1 MRRRT
6 LLASGA
12 ALAAVPLPAFDQA
25 GPGQVESAFDQAASP
40 SRVRLLPSRYLDNMN
55 RTVAYLRFVDTERLL
70 HMFRV
75 TAGLPSTATPLGGW
89 EAPSIQLRGHSTGH
103 LLSGLA
109 QAAYHLDDAELKAK
123 SAALVTALA
132 ACQAPNGYLSAFPE
146 TVFDDLEAGKNPWA
160 PYYTIHK
167 ILAGLLDQHR
177 LLGDATALAMAV
189 KIAGWAASRVAEL
202 TREQMQKALH
212 VEFGG
217 MNEALV
223 NLYTVTGD
231 PAHLALARAFDHDE
245 IFLPLSERR
254 DTLAGRHA
262 NTDIAKIV
270 GAAASYQATGEGF
283 YRTIATY
290 FWDQVVRHHSYVI
303 GGNANAEFF
312 GPPGQV
318 VSQLGEN
325 TCENC
330 NTYNMLK
337 LTRRLYAI
345 DTSRVDY
352 LDYYEW
358 ALLNQMLGEQDPDS
372 AHGNVTYYTG
382 LSSTASR
389 KGKDGLTSDSGS
401 YSSDYGNFSC
411 DHGTGMETHTK
422 FAEPIF
428 DTAGD
433 TVSVNLFIPAETTFR
448 GAKIQIQT
456 DFPYGGKVRL
466 VVTGTGHPFTV
477 RIRIPGWVREP
488 SLQVNGES
496 RRARPGAFAEI
507 RRTWRHGDVV
517 TLDLPL
523 TTRWLAAPDNPAVH
537 ALTYGPLVLAGRYG
551 DTPPAALPTADPRT
565 LRREPGL
572 AEFSVVAGGTRVR
585 LSPFLD
591 VHHEH
596 YNVYFALPPARRRP
610 GVVASYP
617 LIDDLH
623 EKSRRWPDAQLAGG
637 AVAGERGI
645 ELNGTGAHVV
655 LPAGLPANLTALTIS
670 TWVRLDS
677 IANSARVFDLGFNTQ
692 SYMFLTP
699 RTGNG
704 TARFAMKLGGMETE
718 DFVDAAIP
726 LPTGVWT
733 HVEVRVADTLT
744 FLINGE
750 VSGTNPAP
758 KMGALLLG
766 ATQFNYLGRSQNPK
780 HPFLQGAISDF
791 TLSTP

>member
-1 MRRRT
+1 MKRRT
-6 LLASGA
+6 VIA
-12 ALAAVPLPAFDQA
+12 AGVAIAAVPRPAF
-25 GPGQVESAFDQAASP
+25 AAP
-40 SRVRLLPSRYLDNMN
+40 RTDAKPRLLPSRYLDNMN
-55 RTVAYLRFVDTERLL
+55 RTVAYLRFVDLDRLL

-75 TAGLPSTATPLGGW
+75 TAGLPSTAEPLGGW
-89 EAPSIQLRGHSTGH
+89 EAPAIQLRGHTTGH

-109 QAAYHLDDAELKAK
+109 QAAYHLDDAELTTR
-123 SAALVTALA
+123 SAALVDALA

-177 LLGDATALAMAV
+177 LLGNATALRMAV
-189 KIAGWAASRVAEL
+189 DIAGWAASRVTKL
-202 TREQMQKALH
+202 TREQMQKVLH

-217 MNEALV
+217 MNESLV
-223 NLYTVTGD
+223 NLYEVTRD
-231 PAHLALARAFDHDE
+231 PAHLDLARAFDHDE
-245 IFLPLSERR
+245 IYVPLAEKR

-270 GAAASYQATGEGF
+270 GAAASFKATREEK

-337 LTRRLYAI
+337 LTRRLYELNPKR
-345 DTSRVDY
+345 TDY

-358 ALLNQMLGEQDPDS
+358 ALLNQMLGEQDPES

-382 LSSTASR
+382 LSNTASR
-389 KGKDGLTSDSGS
+389 KGKEGLVSDPGS

-411 DHGTGMETHTK
+411 DHGSGLETHTK
-422 FAEPIF
+422 FAEPVY
-428 DTAGD
+428 DTDGD
-433 TVSVNLFIPAETTFR
+433 VLSVNLFIPSEITFR
-448 GAKIQIQT
+448 GAPVRLT
-456 DFPYGGKVRL
+456 TSFPYAGTVRIA
-466 VVTGTGHPFTV
+466 VTGTGKPFTLRV
-477 RIRIPGWVREP
+477 RIPGWVRDPE
-488 SLQVNGES
+488 LKVNGS
-496 RRARPGAFAEI
+496 SLRARPGSFAEI
-507 RRTWRHGDVV
+507 RRTWRRGDVV
-517 TLDLPL
+517 ELRLPL
-523 TTRWLAAPDNPAVH
+523 RTRWLAAPDNPAVH
-537 ALTYGPLVLAGRYG
+537 ALAYGPLVLAGRYG

-565 LRREPGL
+565 LRREAGA

-596 YNVYFALPPARRRP
+596 YNVYFALPPARPRT

-617 LIDDLH
+617 LKGLK
-623 EKSRRWPDAQLAGG
+623 ERTRKWPDAVLAGG
-637 AVAGERGI
+637 ATPGERGI

-655 LPAGLPANLTALTIS
+655 LPPGLPANLTELTVS
-670 TWVRLDS
+670 AWVRLDS
-677 IANSARVFDLGFNTQ
+677 ITNSARVFDLGFNAQ
-692 SYMFLTP
+692 SYMFLTL

-704 TARFAMKLGGMETE
+704 TARFAMKLGGMEGE
-718 DFVDAAIP
+718 DFVDAAVA
-726 LPTGVWT
+726 LPVGVWT
-733 HVEVRVADTLT
+733 HVEVRVAGTLT
-744 FLINGE
+744 FLIDGQ
-750 VSGTNPAP
+750 VSGVNPNP
-758 KMGALLLG
+758 RMGALLLG

-780 HPFLQGAISDF
+780 HPFLHGAVADF
-791 TLSTP
+791 VLAAPVT